1 MEEMYKT
8 VSKIAVSN
16 EAKEKLIIKEW
27 DKRIIECEEVLAKTL
42 MDKFYKIT
50 NKMWTRIANKKLFY
64 VDGEVVDEN
73 NKDIKLLVVDSTRIV
88 LLYGSSCNIQE
99 HIEGYKCRLLKYE
112 EVYYIFYEQK
122 VHSPVL
128 VGDRNYIMFINK
140 ILEKEAQ
147 ERVQKMLIAGSGVAS
162 EIPDINYNY
171 YIRYFDNGYRYFN
184 IQDSYN
190 NSGGNALLF
199 PVIDIQKAPSKLE
212 IFFKNDLIP
221 EGFSKAE
228 ENLYKICLG
237 LYNDGYLVFG
247 GAGQIKLTDKF
258 AKKVY
263 DDNYKELAGISFLRS
278 DIEKFLFNSNNA
290 IQLTGDIEQIVF
302 NDYLDCDFKRAGIDR
317 YDIKLLEDAGRGH
330 WDLWD
335 CDERGN
341 KDNLVKLDKP
351 LVARNPMADIHW
363 DGVVGIDFGTKSTVV
378 VYQDGDAHMYPMRV
392 GSGNYRKEVRVTD
405 YENPTVMQ
413 FINLGRFMEM
423 YKAKEGRPDTLWEDV
438 NISHTAAEALKT
450 ASSEKF
456 YSFFSDLKQWCGDK
470 NRQVRIRDTKGIE
483 RTLPAFTEMEEGGFD
498 PIELYAY
505 FLGLFINNMHRGI
518 FLDYILSFPV
528 TYEKAV
534 RDKILKS
541 FQDGLWKSLPVQ
553 VHNDD
558 EVLKKFRVAQ
568 GASEPAAYAACALK
582 EYGFNPGE
590 GEKVL
595 YGIFDFGGGTTDFD
609 FGLWRTP
616 ENDRERRRYDYV
628 IEHFGASGDQYL
640 GGENLLELLAFSI
653 FKNNHSKLREADI
666 SFTRPHGCEN
676 FPGSESLVKESQE
689 AKLNTKQLMETVR
702 GLWEHNNPEQIKNIE
717 SGAVKV
723 NLFSNKGERV
733 QNFELKTDK
742 AELEGILRDRI
753 KEGVDNF
760 FNALKLNFA
769 RNDVAECD
777 CVNIF
782 LAGNS
787 SKSPVVWQLFE
798 EQIKERTDDLN
809 KKRAEKGEETDAGH
823 LYYKIFPPLGVT
835 EEDIKGQAG
844 SAVKVEG
851 AIKKADGNSAGVKK
865 SSPSKNTLELKP
877 TGKTGVAYG
886 LLLCRKGGKIKDVP
900 EKKQDEEAKF
910 KYYLGCEVKGKFNTI
925 VNTSIKYGQWVLFI
939 DASVDEFDIY
949 YTSSPNCT
957 TNQLDIDAGS
967 VFLKKCSIK
976 EENDEADIYIRTVA
990 PTVVE
995 YVVATEEG
1003 IKQQEYIEEPV
1014 RVELG

>member
-8 VSKIAVSN
+8 VNKVAVSN

-27 DKRIIECEEVLAKTL
+27 DKRIKECEKVLNNKTL
-42 MDKFYKIT
+42 VDKFYKIT

-64 VDGEVVDEN
+64 VDAEVVDKNDKE
-73 NKDIKLLVVDSTRIV
+73 IKRLVADTTRIV
-88 LLYGSSCNIQE
+88 LDINNCPSE
-99 HIEGYKCRLLKYE
+99 IEGYACRPFTEAEAKS
-112 EVYYIFYEQK
+112 IFYYQK
-122 VHSPVL
+122 QYSPIL
-128 VGDRNYIMFINK
+128 RIDKDFIACINI
-140 ILEKEAQ
+140 ILEDESRSKLE
-147 ERVQKMLIAGSGVAS
+147 KMV
-162 EIPDINYNY
+162 
-171 YIRYFDNGYRYFN
+171 
-184 IQDSYN
+184 
-190 NSGGNALLF
+190 NSGNGIESMSRISFWNINIENRAYMSLKSCTIRNDNSGLHL
-199 PVIDIQKAPSKLE
+199 PVIDIKKAPSKLE

-221 EGFSKAE
+221 YGFSKTE
-228 ENLYKICLG
+228 EDLYKRCLG
-237 LYNDGYLVFG
+237 LYNDGYLSFG
-247 GAGQIKLTDKF
+247 DAGQIKLTDKF
-258 AKKVY
+258 TKMIY
-263 DDNYKELAGISFLRS
+263 DGNYKELAGVSFLRS
-278 DIEKFLFNSNNA
+278 DIEKFLFNSDNA
-290 IQLTGDIEQIVF
+290 VQLTGDIEQIVF
-302 NDYLDCDFKRAGIDR
+302 SDYLDCDFKRAGIDK
-317 YDIKLLEDAGRGH
+317 YDNKLLEDAGRGH
-330 WDLWD
+330 WELW
-335 CDERGN
+335 ENSNSKGN
-341 KDNLVKLDKP
+341 EGNLVKLDKP

-423 YKAKEGRPDTLWEDV
+423 YKDKEGRPDTLWEDV

-470 NRQVRIRDTKGIE
+470 NRQVRIRDTKGVE
-483 RTLPAFTEMEEGGFD
+483 RTLPAFTEMEKGGFD

-541 FQDGLWKSLPVQ
+541 FRDGLWKSLPVQ
-553 VHNDD
+553 VHNDE

-609 FGLWRTP
+609 FGLWRTS

-666 SFTRPHGCEN
+666 SFIRPHGCEN
-676 FPGSESLVKESQE
+676 FSGSESLVKESQE

>member
-16 EAKEKLIIKEW
+16 EAKEELIIKEW

-73 NKDIKLLVVDSTRIV
+73 NKDIKLLVADTTRIPLV
-88 LLYGSSCNIQE
+88 HNSNCLNEVEGYSCRFLLETELQFIFYRKKQYSPILDSSRENIVYTPEIPTPEIQE
-99 HIEGYKCRLLKYE
+99 KLESLLK
-112 EVYYIFYEQK
+112 
-122 VHSPVL
+122 
-128 VGDRNYIMFINK
+128 
-140 ILEKEAQ
+140 
-147 ERVQKMLIAGSGVAS
+147 SGKGIDGIIS
-162 EIPDINYNY
+162 HDCEIKFQSN
-171 YIRYFDNGYRYFN
+171 RYFN
-184 IQDSYN
+184 IKTCGTRSN
-190 NSGGNALLF
+190 GSGVPL

-212 IFFKNDLIP
+212 IFFKNDLLP

-237 LYNDGYLVFG
+237 LYNDGYLVFDD
-247 GAGQIKLTDKF
+247 AGQIKLTDKF
-258 AKKVY
+258 TKMIY
-263 DDNYKELAGISFLRS
+263 NGNYKELTGIAFLRS
-278 DIEKFLFNSNNA
+278 DIEKFLFNSDNA
-290 IQLTGDIEQIVF
+290 IQFTDDIEQIVF
-302 NDYLDCDFKRAGIDR
+302 SDYLDCDFKRAGIDR
-317 YDIKLLEDAGRGH
+317 YDMKLLEDAGRGH
-330 WDLWD
+330 WELW
-335 CDERGN
+335 ENSNSKGN
-341 KDNLVKLDKP
+341 KNNLVKLAKP
-351 LVARNPMADIHW
+351 LVARNPIADIHW

-413 FINLGRFMEM
+413 FINLGRFIEM
-423 YKAKEGRPDTLWEDV
+423 YKDKEGRPDTLWEDV

-541 FQDGLWKSLPVQ
+541 FRDGLWKSLPVQ
-553 VHNDD
+553 VHNDE

-666 SFTRPHGCEN
+666 SFIRPHGCEN

-851 AIKKADGNSAGVKK
+851 AVKKADGNSAGVKK
-865 SSPSKNTLELKP
+865 SNPSKNTLELKP

-1003 IKQQEYIEEPV
+1003 IKQQNYIEEPV

>member
-1 MEEMYKT
+1 MEEMYRT
-8 VSKIAVSN
+8 VTKIAISN
-16 EAKEKLIIKEW
+16 EVKEKLNQNRENTIRKEQ
-27 DKRIIECEEVLAKTL
+27 DKRILECEKILNNNSKLLV
-42 MDKFYKIT
+42 DKFYKIT
-50 NKMWTRIANKKLFY
+50 NKMWIKILNKKLFY
-64 VDGEVVDEN
+64 VDGEIVDEN
-73 NKDIKLLVVDSTRIV
+73 RKNLKLLISKEDSNSDNSRYLTE
-88 LLYGSSCNIQE
+88 NE
-99 HIEGYKCRLLKYE
+99 AKF
-112 EVYYIFYEQK
+112 IFYEKKSQ
-122 VHSPVL
+122 SPIIERDTVNH
-128 VGDRNYIMFINK
+128 RNWIKIQNNK
-140 ILEKEAQ
+140 RFDIRDA
-147 ERVQKMLIAGSGVAS
+147 
-162 EIPDINYNY
+162 EIRSDINA
-171 YIRYFDNGYRYFN
+171 
-184 IQDSYN
+184 
-190 NSGGNALLF
+190 ALDIY
-199 PVIDIQKAPSKLE
+199 VIDIKKVPNRLE
-212 IFFKNDLIP
+212 IFFKNDLVP
-221 EGFSKAE
+221 KGFSNTEKD
-228 ENLYKICLG
+228 LYKIYLE
-237 LYNDGYLVFG
+237 LYIDGYLSVDESGKSF
-247 GAGQIKLTDKF
+247 KLTDKF
-258 AKKVY
+258 VKKVY
-263 DDNYKELAGISFLRS
+263 DGDYTELAGVSFLRS
-278 DIEKFLFNSNNA
+278 DIEKFLFKDDTKV
-290 IQLTGDIEQIVF
+290 QLTGDIEQIVF
-302 NDYLDCDFKRAGIDR
+302 SDYLDCDFKRAGIDK
-317 YDIKLLEDAGRGH
+317 YDKKLLEDAERGH

-335 CDERGN
+335 YNGKVNEEN
-341 KDNLVKLDKP
+341 VIKLAKP
-351 LVARNPMADIHW
+351 LVARNPIADIHW

-413 FINLGRFMEM
+413 FINLERFMEM

-541 FQDGLWKSLPVQ
+541 FRDGLWKSLPVQ
-553 VHNDD
+553 VHNDE

-742 AELEGILRDRI
+742 TELDGILRDRI

-809 KKRAEKGEETDAGH
+809 KKRADKGEETDAGH

-851 AIKKADGNSAGVKK
+851 AVKKADGNSAGVKK
-865 SSPSKNTLELKP
+865 SNPSKNTLELKP

-1014 RVELG
+1014 KVELG